1 MKEIKVKVTPDDT
14 ELQKKLK
21 DLESGKHTVKVDI
34 DGSNAKNT
42 TQVMSQLAGSAAKNN
57 TIFGKLKNTISNTFS
72 TGKLAMTGYL
82 AVLNEIRI
90 AAKDA
95 KDTIEDM
102 DAAITNLSVAMNTNR
117 NEASSYLK
125 MLNEQA
131 ISLKTT
137 TKSASDA
144 ADTWLRQGKTVQETQ
159 TLIKDSLVFSKVAQL
174 ESADA
179 TNYLTSALNG
189 YKLEAKDAESV
200 IDKLTAV
207 DAVSAS
213 EAGGLSLAM
222 SKTASAADM
231 AGISMDRL
239 VGYIA
244 AVKESTRAADQEV
257 GNALKSMISRMNQV
271 KAGKFIDAE
280 TGESLNDFEKV
291 MNKVGI
297 AIRDA
302 SGQFISSE
310 NILDELGAKFS
321 SFDSVTQRAVATA
334 LGGTHQYEK
343 VIALLS
349 NYNKALKYAEVAE
362 NSAGSAMNKF
372 ENSYMDSLE
381 AKQNE
386 LQATFESLVMNSDLS
401 EVYGNIIEATTAMTK
416 FVDETNLLKG
426 ALSGAVV
433 GGSIKL
439 FASLKAGIN
448 EAYITLNKFKVAMDV
463 VGKASISTKE
473 FDNLKILCNGL
484 SKSQMK
490 LILSTKTLTVEQK
503 KQLLMA
509 NGLSEQEA
517 ILQLQTWK
525 MSTANTGLAASTT
538 TASNA
543 FKGLWLTLKANPL
556 ILFISAVTTACMV
569 INKLEKQAEEARQ
582 AAQDTANTYKEST
595 ASIEDYVS
603 QYKDLQQALQDAK
616 GNEEETANVKSQ
628 LLNLQT
634 ELNEKFGDE
643 YEKINLVTDAYKDQ
657 TEVILGYNKAKAAEL
672 LNDNDFRGQF
682 DKAEEAMTKNF
693 KSSLSG
699 IYTEKEYNKDI
710 TDPLK
715 AIAKQFQNRGIYL
728 DQNEDGSSFSVK
740 INVDKAEEAYD
751 TINDFETA
759 LRKKASELGNEHLF
773 DDILDI
779 SGNALDNAEKT
790 IDKWGDIYEQG
801 LMAKIADSDELS
813 QGMNEATDAVKAYNE
828 AVANSSDPYN
838 DEEVAKAKQHLDE
851 VKASMQNADGT
862 WNDTWQKFGTVI
874 DNVFDDADT
883 RLYDFNQALSND
895 KTLKNLAEKLKGYSA
910 DEIRSMANDGDNGDA
925 YDKLNNAAKEY
936 NLTVD
941 ELIDS
946 LVRLGYVQGEVETST
961 DELYLSF
968 DGSEL
973 GERMDYLN
981 QKFSD
986 GEITVREYFDA
997 LRNEIENTDFSEF
1010 TNEAAA
1016 SQQFFTDSLQD
1027 LAGGLSN
1034 VINDFDSGQSSIT
1047 EYLEGY
1053 LSIADTLSTLT
1064 DDLQEN
1070 SSAWNENGESI
1081 SDATSEMLDGAQSGL
1096 SSAIENVRQYQDSI
1110 YSLEQIMN
1118 GAVEE
1123 GTDEF
1128 TAHSQVI
1135 AEDLAHIVSTGGQMA
1150 DEVKQYIG
1158 TTTNEIAQS
1167 LTDNVDNQSLAA
1179 QAIAANTNTAIAD
1192 MATNVGKIFDTL
1204 GNAIK
1209 NFNVDIT
1216 FSVKEFSLKKIAM
1229 GLLGKQ
1235 ELPEIKFGISAS
1247 GKSLNAIGDAVSSLG
1262 KSISTNLAPQQIE
1275 LPDFKKVDDK
1285 YTPNAKVLD
1294 NYNNKLDDLKNKSK
1308 KATDALKDQKEALEK
1323 TKDAY
1328 EDTKE
1333 ELEDLAD
1340 AIAWFY
1346 DNQIDKIDKQINK
1359 LNDANDALNDQK
1371 DTYDDIL
1378 DAIDKVYE
1386 AQINAIQERIDALDE
1401 ANDEEEKALELEK
1414 AKQAL
1419 EDARHKKNIK
1429 VYAQGK
1435 GMVFTV
1441 DSSEIA
1447 DAQKEYDNL
1456 VDEMQKDEI
1465 KKALEDQIEALNKL
1479 RDTFADIPNAWKDA
1493 MNKLKASE
1501 MFGSNWEIDIL
1512 NPSDDLINN
1521 FRNQYTGTQDQIQ
1534 SNENKIDSLEAEK
1547 ERIEELKKLWE
1558 DAKNAYKYSQYEA
1571 KLSSFFGSD
1580 YEYQLL
1586 NNSAAWRGKFIE
1598 EYSSVCAQIEALEQ
1612 QIKNLENESA
1622 ESASSAA
1629 DSTSEALGK
1638 TSNAIRD
1645 ASNTAKD
1652 NSIGKYLW
1660 GQEDDAAL
1668 TAAKLRLMDLNDQL
1682 SKGANDDLVNAKN
1695 AVQNFITEWANLKNT
1710 GEITDGLTQ
1719 SINNLQI
1726 ADGDYFEKYGNV
1738 IGNVKDR
1745 LSESA
1750 QYTNNAA
1757 QCVKDASGNIELLN
1771 QQLATL
1777 NTSTDNVEATA
1788 DQAVSDAGVTV
1799 DGSLE
1804 KITALKD
1811 AMGELVTA
1819 KAELQSA
1826 VDESVTDVS
1835 DVITVSGDK
1844 VTTIQDQVTVLIDN
1858 IDRLNDAMTNLA
1870 DKMSTLDDV
1879 TLDSVCN
1886 ALGAADGSTGLIG
1899 SINSVITAING
1910 ENGLIVQLGA
1920 VNTASLEEITLGFGS
1935 EDGVGL
1941 LGAVQN
1947 VNNAIYVE
1955 DSEECLIGKI
1965 NKIAET
1971 ITTID
1976 SASNAFLIM
1985 RANILLAEAE
1995 VQKLIDLINS
2005 IPEEK
2010 HTYHYIHTVNVGEAT
2025 GTALTGYASGTA
2037 TPSGS
2042 SYVRGTGNWGLQQDE
2057 KKAAVGELG
2066 SEILLRDGH
2075 WFMIN
2080 KPQLMD
2086 LKKGD
2091 IIFNHA
2097 QTESIIRNG
2106 KNDKIEEFAR
2116 MAEPVAE
2123 KLHKQ
2128 GNSFADGTLP
2138 KGWRKVD
2145 VFEDLRNSG
2154 AVYDMDKFDAA
2165 CAKLKANP
2173 AAIETMMYNPNNMP
2187 DWNKLA
2193 GNGQVVNMTNN
2204 NQRTNTTLQFNGD
2217 LSFPNI
2223 KSGDDAK
2230 KLMNELQHLSLGFLQ
2245 RANRH

>member
-1 MKEIKVKVTPDDT
+1 MKELKVKITPDDT
-14 ELQKKLK
+14 DFQQTLK
-21 DLESGKHTVKVDI
+21 NIQSGKYTVKVNI
-34 DGSNAKNT
+34 NGSSVKGATQNINHMNNAASKSNS
-42 TQVMSQLAGSAAKNN
+42 V
-57 TIFGKLKNTISNTFS
+57 FGKLKNTISNTFS
-72 TGKLAMTGYL
+72 SGKLAMTGYL
-82 AVLNEIRI
+82 AVLRQVNI

-95 KDTIEDM
+95 KETIVDM
-102 DAAITNLSVAMNTNR
+102 DSAVTNLSVAMNTNR
-117 NEASSYLK
+117 TEATSYLK
-125 MLNEQA
+125 TLNEQA
-131 ISLKTT
+131 IGLKTT

-144 ADTWLRQGKTVQETQ
+144 ADTWLRQGKTIQETQ

-174 ESADA
+174 DAADS

-189 YKLEAKDAESV
+189 YKLEAEDAESV

-213 EAGGLSLAM
+213 ESGGLALAM

-231 AGISMDRL
+231 AGVSMNRL
-239 VGYIA
+239 IGYIA

-257 GNALKSMISRMNQV
+257 GNALKTMISRMNQV
-271 KAGKFIDAE
+271 KAGKFIDEE

-302 SGQFISSE
+302 NGQFISSE
-310 NILDELGAKFS
+310 KVLDELGAKFS

-349 NYNKALKYAEVAE
+349 NYSKALNYSEVAE
-362 NSAGSAMNKF
+362 NSAGSAMKKF
-372 ENSYMDSLE
+372 ENSYLDSLE

-386 LQATFESLVMNSDLS
+386 LQATFESLIMNSDLS
-401 EVYGNIIEATTAMTK
+401 AVYGNILDATTAMTK

-426 ALSGAVV
+426 ALTGAAV

-439 FASLKAGIN
+439 FASVKAGAN
-448 EAYITLNKFKVAMDV
+448 EAYIILNKFKAAMDLV
-463 VGKASISTKE
+463 NQTSISTQG
-473 FDNLKILCNGL
+473 FDQLKLLCNGL

-509 NGLSEQEA
+509 NGLSDQEA

-543 FKGLWLTLKANPL
+543 FKGLWLTLKAKPL
-556 ILFISAVTTACMV
+556 ILCISAVTTACMV

-657 TEVILGYNKAKAAEL
+657 TEAILGYNKAKAAEL

-740 INVDKAEEAYD
+740 INVDNAEEAYD

-801 LMAKIADSDELS
+801 MMAKIADSDELS

-925 YDKLNNAAKEY
+925 YDKLNNAASKY
-936 NLTVD
+936 NLTVE

-946 LVRLGYVQGEVETST
+946 LVRLGYVQGEVETSA
-961 DELYLSF
+961 DELYSSF

-973 GERMDYLN
+973 GERIDYLN
-981 QKFSD
+981 EKFSD
-986 GEITVREYFDA
+986 GEINVREYFDS

-1010 TNEAAA
+1010 TDEVDA
-1016 SQQFFTDSLQD
+1016 SKQFFTDSLQD
-1027 LAGGLSN
+1027 MAGGLSD
-1034 VINDFDSGQSSIT
+1034 VISDFDSGQTSIT

-1053 LSIADTLSTLT
+1053 LSIAETLSTLT

-1070 SSAWNENGESI
+1070 SVAWNDNGEAI
-1081 SDATSEMLDGAQSGL
+1081 SDATNKMLDGTQSGL

-1150 DEVKQYIG
+1150 DEVKQYLG
-1158 TTTNEIAQS
+1158 STTNEIAQS
-1167 LTDNVDNQSLAA
+1167 LTDNVDNQSIAA

-1247 GKSLNAIGDAVSSLG
+1247 GNSLNAIGDAVSSLG

-1294 NYNNKLDDLKNKSK
+1294 NYNNKLDDLKNKTK
-1308 KATDALKDQKEALEK
+1308 KATDALKKQKEALEDQ
-1323 TKDAY
+1323 KDAL
-1328 EDTKE
+1328 EDTKD
-1333 ELEDLAD
+1333 ELETLAD

-1346 DNQIDKIDKQINK
+1346 DNQIDKIDKQIDK

-1414 AKQAL
+1414 ARQAL

-1441 DSSEIA
+1441 NSSEIA
-1447 DAQKEYDNL
+1447 DAQKEYDDL

-1479 RDTFADIPNAWKDA
+1479 RDTFAGIPNAWKDA

-1534 SNENKIDSLEAEK
+1534 NNENKIDSLEAEK
-1547 ERIEELKKLWE
+1547 ERIEELKQLWE

-1571 KLSSFFGSD
+1571 KLSAFFGSD

-1586 NNSAAWRGKFIE
+1586 NNSAAWRGKFID

-1622 ESASSAA
+1622 ESANSAA

-1682 SKGANDDLVNAKN
+1682 SKGVNDDLVNAKN

-1710 GEITDGLTQ
+1710 GEVTDGLTQ

-1777 NTSTDNVEATA
+1777 NTSTDNVEETA
-1788 DQAVSDAGVTV
+1788 DQAVSDAGVTI

-1835 DVITVSGDK
+1835 DVITASGDK
-1844 VTTIQDQVTVLIDN
+1844 VTTIQDQVTVLLDN
-1858 IDRLNDAMTNLA
+1858 IDRLNDAMANLA
-1870 DKMSTLDDV
+1870 DKMSTLNDV

-1971 ITTID
+1971 IETID

-1985 RANILLAEAE
+1985 QANILLAEAE

-2042 SYVRGTGNWGLQQDE
+2042 SYVRGTGNWGLPQDE
-2057 KKAAVGELG
+2057 KKAAVSELG
-2066 SEILLRDGH
+2066 RELLLRDGQY
-2075 WFMIN
+2075 FIID

-2097 QTESIIRNG
+2097 QTESILKNG
-2106 KNDKIEEFAR
+2106 KNNRINEFAR
-2116 MAEPVAE
+2116 LGEPVAE

-2154 AVYDMDKFDAA
+2154 AVYDMDKFDSAVM
-2165 CAKLKANP
+2165 KMKTDP
-2173 AAIETMMYNPNNMP
+2173 DSIKTMMYNPNNMP
-2187 DWNKLA
+2187 DWNKFISS
-2193 GNGQVVNMTNN
+2193 GQTVNTTNN
-2204 NQRTNTTLQFNGD
+2204 NQQTSVTYQFNGD

-2223 KSGDDAK
+2223 KSGDDAE
-2230 KLMNELQHLSLGFLQ
+2230 KLIKELQHVSAGFLQ

>member
-1 MKEIKVKVTPDDT
+1 MISLHSFSEIKSVDLHLSHSISLSNSSLPHFEQYFIINLLNLYNSNIYKLLYHSTIFRTIDENVKGTINKYGIGNASYADIANAFKSGGISGAT
-14 ELQKKLK
+14 NSALSFITSK
-21 DLESGKHTVKVDI
+21 DLKNIKEYNKLVSEEGVSSQTAWYKTMQTSSSAVKELFD
-34 DGSNAKNT
+34 
-42 TQVMSQLAGSAAKNN
+42 
-57 TIFGKLKNTISNTFS
+57 
-72 TGKLAMTGYL
+72 
-82 AVLNEIRI
+82 
-90 AAKDA
+90 
-95 KDTIEDM
+95 
-102 DAAITNLSVAMNTNR
+102 
-117 NEASSYLK
+117 
-125 MLNEQA
+125 NEQNLVKSGNSVVLSEEA
-131 ISLKTT
+131 I
-137 TKSASDA
+137 
-144 ADTWLRQGKTVQETQ
+144 
-159 TLIKDSLVFSKVAQL
+159 
-174 ESADA
+174 ADA
-179 TNYLTSALNG
+179 TNTMTIGA
-189 YKLEAKDAESV
+189 
-200 IDKLTAV
+200 
-207 DAVSAS
+207 
-213 EAGGLSLAM
+213 
-222 SKTASAADM
+222 
-231 AGISMDRL
+231 
-239 VGYIA
+239 
-244 AVKESTRAADQEV
+244 
-257 GNALKSMISRMNQV
+257 
-271 KAGKFIDAE
+271 KAGK
-280 TGESLNDFEKV
+280 
-291 MNKVGI
+291 
-297 AIRDA
+297 
-302 SGQFISSE
+302 
-310 NILDELGAKFS
+310 
-321 SFDSVTQRAVATA
+321 
-334 LGGTHQYEK
+334 
-343 VIALLS
+343 IALKGL
-349 NYNKALKYAEVAE
+349 AM
-362 NSAGSAMNKF
+362 AGNMLL
-372 ENSYMDSLE
+372 MWGI
-381 AKQNE
+381 
-386 LQATFESLVMNSDLS
+386 S
-401 EVYGNIIEATTAMTK
+401 EVISGIVELATYS
-416 FVDETNLLKG
+416 D
-426 ALSGAVV
+426 
-433 GGSIKL
+433 KL
-439 FASLKAGIN
+439 A
-448 EAYITLNKFKVAMDV
+448 D
-463 VGKASISTKE
+463 
-473 FDNLKILCNGL
+473 
-484 SKSQMK
+484 
-490 LILSTKTLTVEQK
+490 
-503 KQLLMA
+503 
-509 NGLSEQEA
+509 
-517 ILQLQTWK
+517 
-525 MSTANTGLAASTT
+525 
-538 TASNA
+538 
-543 FKGLWLTLKANPL
+543 KAN
-556 ILFISAVTTACMV
+556 
-569 INKLEKQAEEARQ
+569 
-582 AAQDTANTYKEST
+582 
-595 ASIEDYVS
+595 
-603 QYKDLQQALQDAK
+603 
-616 GNEEETANVKSQ
+616 
-628 LLNLQT
+628 
-634 ELNEKFGDE
+634 
-643 YEKINLVTDAYKDQ
+643 
-657 TEVILGYNKAKAAEL
+657 
-672 LNDNDFRGQF
+672 
-682 DKAEEAMTKNF
+682 
-693 KSSLSG
+693 
-699 IYTEKEYNKDI
+699 
-710 TDPLK
+710 
-715 AIAKQFQNRGIYL
+715 
-728 DQNEDGSSFSVK
+728 
-740 INVDKAEEAYD
+740 
-751 TINDFETA
+751 
-759 LRKKASELGNEHLF
+759 ELGNSF
-773 DDILDI
+773 KTSGSDIDDYKTRIQELQDKI
-779 SGNALDNAEKT
+779 S
-790 IDKWGDIYEQG
+790 
-801 LMAKIADSDELS
+801 DSS
-813 QGMNEATDAVKAYNE
+813 T
-828 AVANSSDPYN
+828 SYN
-838 DEEVAKAKQHLDE
+838 DV
-851 VKASMQNADGT
+851 V
-862 WNDTWQKFGTVI
+862 
-874 DNVFDDADT
+874 
-883 RLYDFNQALSND
+883 QARKDLM
-895 KTLKNLAEKLKGYSA
+895 T
-910 DEIRSMANDGDNGDA
+910 IQ
-925 YDKLNNAAKEY
+925 
-936 NLTVD
+936 D
-941 ELIDS
+941 ELIDKYGSEEGAIRNITDAVNGQTDALDKLTNKQYEKMVNKFNDTNLLGKIQNFFAGGSNLDQAIKKMELYSDNIKISKNNELNKYIESIGGKQEFDSNGVATGFYTLSGTLNDVYDKLLSIQSVAKKFGEDDYSQS
-946 LVRLGYVQGEVETST
+946 LSSQANKADELIEKYQDMYDAYILQEKIFNNDSYTDSFNKATEAYKKYQKSIEESGQDSDEAKKDADEYYKIISEAMQEAFENGDTGVVEYFKKLYPALQTEVSSWEFKAKVTPILSDGSENPDYDKNLDLDMKKNVSKFKNAEEILNFNREASTDKSKNKAYDNLLTIAHNNFQDDMEALVNSAIDMYNLETQGEQDFIDRLNNGKITNGKSSKKNKNVDDNVAKDWYNSLSSDEDKAIANSDEFIKTLENQSQSLNNGKYSAENYANALKQLKGSQ
-961 DELYLSF
+961 ELYSSF
-968 DGSEL
+968 DCSEL

-986 GEITVREYFDA
+986 GEITVKEYFDA

-1150 DEVKQYIG
+1150 DEVKQYLG
-1158 TTTNEIAQS
+1158 STTNEIAQS
-1167 LTDNVDNQSLAA
+1167 LTDNVDNQSIAA

-1247 GKSLNAIGDAVSSLG
+1247 GNSLNTIGDAVSSLG

-1294 NYNNKLDDLKNKSK
+1294 NYNNKLDDLKNKTK
-1308 KATDALKDQKEALEK
+1308 KATDALKKQKEALEDQ
-1323 TKDAY
+1323 KDVL
-1328 EDTKE
+1328 EDTKD
-1333 ELEDLAD
+1333 ELETLAD

-1346 DNQIDKIDKQINK
+1346 DNQIDKIDKQIDK

-1414 AKQAL
+1414 ARQAL

-1429 VYAQGK
+1429 VYAKGK
-1435 GMVFTV
+1435 GFVYTV
-1441 DSSEIA
+1441 DESAIKNAE
-1447 DAQKEYDNL
+1447 DDYNKL

-1547 ERIEELKKLWE
+1547 ERIEELKQLWE

-1710 GEITDGLTQ
+1710 GEVTDGLTQ

-1788 DQAVSDAGVTV
+1788 DQAVSDTGVTI

-1826 VDESVTDVS
+1826 IDESVTDVS
-1835 DVITVSGDK
+1835 DVITASGDK
-1844 VTTIQDQVTVLIDN
+1844 VTTIQDQVTVLLDN
-1858 IDRLNDAMTNLA
+1858 IDRLNDAMANLA

-2042 SYVRGTGNWGLQQDE
+2042 SYVRGTGNWGLPQDE
-2057 KKAAVGELG
+2057 KKAAVAEIGR
-2066 SEILLRDGH
+2066 EILLRDGQY
-2075 WFMIN
+2075 FVID

-2097 QTESIIRNG
+2097 QTESILKNG
-2106 KNDKIEEFAR
+2106 KNSRINEFAKLG
-2116 MAEPVAE
+2116 EPVAE

-2128 GNSFADGTLP
+2128 GNSFTDGTLP

-2145 VFEDLRNSG
+2145 IFEDLRNSG

-2165 CAKLKANP
+2165 VMKMKTDP
-2173 AAIETMMYNPNNMP
+2173 ESIKTMMYNPNNMP
-2187 DWNKLA
+2187 DWNKFVSS
-2193 GNGQVVNMTNN
+2193 GQTVNTTNN
-2204 NQRTNTTLQFNGD
+2204 NQQTSVTYQFNGD

-2223 KSGDDAK
+2223 TNGDDAK
-2230 KLMNELQHLSLGFLQ
+2230 KFINEIQHLPT
-2245 RANRH
+2245 RARQYVNRH